1 MDWVAGL
8 RSGTLYT
15 VKQRPL
21 DPRWSKQDLH
31 VLLGWCASAQALGW
45 TEQKSFQ
52 VAEAIIFEKK
62 HGVSCQAL
70 FDDMN
75 LLLISGEKHQTQ

>member
-1 MDWVAGL
+1 MNWVAGI
-8 RSGTLYT
+8 RSGKLYT
-15 VKQRPL
+15 VKKRPV
-21 DPRWSKQDLH
+21 DPRWSQQDLQV
-31 VLLGWCASAQALGW
+31 VLGYCASAQALGW
-45 TEQKSFQ
+45 TEQRSFQ
-52 VAEAIIFEKK
+52 VAEAIMFEKK

>member
-1 MDWVAGL
+1 MNWVAGI
-8 RSGTLYT
+8 RSGKLYT
-15 VKQRPL
+15 VQKRPV
-21 DPRWSKQDLH
+21 DPRWSQQDLQV
-31 VLLGWCASAQALGW
+31 VLGYCASAQALGW
-45 TEQKSFQ
+45 TEQRSFQ
-52 VAEAIIFEKK
+52 VAEAIMFEKK